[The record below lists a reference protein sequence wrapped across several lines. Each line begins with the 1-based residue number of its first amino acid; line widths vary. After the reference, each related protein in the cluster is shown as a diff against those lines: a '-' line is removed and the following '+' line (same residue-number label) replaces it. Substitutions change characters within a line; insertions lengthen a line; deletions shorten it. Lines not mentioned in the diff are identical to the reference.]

1 MLENI
6 GFKNY
11 KLFKDWQELELKPI
25 TILIG
30 KNSSGKSA
38 ILKLPTLIE
47 NSLSGS
53 FSEPLRMSNNGVEL
67 GGEFKD
73 LIYGRQ
79 YGNLEISLSNK
90 IDKLDITINSGST
103 VTKISPMILRW
114 SLNNILDLNYS
125 GDKNEYINEHNEADY
140 IADFNG
146 FNLNIL
152 SLKATGSPE
161 TIPTSNFG
169 LNTDYISSLRKE
181 VDRYIE
187 KFMKNYETVGLK
199 GENVYS
205 ILIENA
211 LTTPKELLKQ
221 VSAFYQ
227 SNFEGWSIGVN
238 EDSAPPYQIELINKK
253 LKVNIKD
260 VGLGMTQALPL
271 VVRAFMPTKKETLI
285 IIEEPELHLHPAA
298 HGNLAQLFVES
309 LTDKNKKYLI
319 ETHSPNFVLRLRR
332 LVAEKK
338 LNKEQLSIYYVEY
351 NDAENES
358 CLQKIE
364 IDDLGKPS
372 FWPKNVFSE
381 TLDETSA
388 IRTAQLNR

>member
-1 MLENI
+1 MLDKI
-6 GFKNY
+6 KFKNY
-11 KLFKDWQELELKPI
+11 KLFKDLQELELKPI

-53 FSEPLRMSNNGVEL
+53 FSEPLRMNNNGIEL

-79 YGNLEISLSNK
+79 YGNLEISLANK

-103 VTKISPMILRW
+103 ITKISPKILRW
-114 SLNNILDLNYS
+114 SLNNTLDLNYS
-125 GDKNEYINEHNEADY
+125 GEKNEYQNEHNEENY
-140 IADFNG
+140 NADFEG
-146 FNLNIL
+146 FILKNLIFRDGE
-152 SLKATGSPE
+152 SSE
-161 TIPTSNFG
+161 DIPSYNFI

-187 KFMKNYETVGLK
+187 KSSKNNETVGLK

-205 ILIENA
+205 ILIEDA

-238 EDSAPPYQIELINKK
+238 EDNAPPYQIELVNKK

-338 LNKEQLSIYYVEY
+338 LDKEQLSIYYVDY
-351 NDAENES
+351 DDVENES
-358 CLQKIE
+358 CLKKIE

-372 FWPKNVFSE
+372 FWPKNIFSE

>member
-6 GFKNY
+6 KFKNY

-30 KNSSGKSA
+30 KNSAGKSA
-38 ILKLPTLIE
+38 VLKLPTLIE
-47 NSLSGS
+47 NSLSGR
-53 FSEPLRMSNNGVEL
+53 FSEPLLMNNNGVEL

-79 YGNLEISLSNK
+79 YGNLEISLSNNV
-90 IDKLDITINSGST
+90 DKLDITINSGST
-103 VTKISPMILRW
+103 ITKKSPKILRW
-114 SLNNILDLNYS
+114 SLNKSLDLNYT
-125 GDKNEYINEHNEADY
+125 GDKNEYQNEYNEMNY
-140 IADFNG
+140 IADFSG
-146 FNLNIL
+146 FNLNL
-152 SLKATGSPE
+152 LNFQDGESTE
-161 TIPTSNFG
+161 TIPTYNFG
-169 LNTDYISSLRKE
+169 LNTDYISSLRVE

-187 KFMKNYETVGLK
+187 KSMKNYDRVGLK

-205 ILIENA
+205 ILIEDA
-211 LTTPKELLKQ
+211 LTTLKELLKQ

-238 EDSAPPYQIELINKK
+238 EDNAPPFQIELVNKK

-260 VGLGMTQALPL
+260 VGLGMMHALPL
-271 VVRAFMPTKKETLI
+271 VVRAIMPAKKETLI

-298 HGNLAQLFVES
+298 HGNLAQLFAES
-309 LTDKNKKYLI
+309 LIDKNKKYLI

-332 LVAEKK
+332 LIAEKK

-358 CLQKIE
+358 HLQKIE